1 MKKRIY
7 RSKDDR
13 IIAGICGGL
22 AEYFNIDATL
32 IRLAFVFIFI
42 FQGIGL
48 IAYLISWFIIP
59 EKPTE
64 KTKEEYYYLPAE
76 DSTKNGEERED
87 GFYSDDSQN
96 DEIKSGEYEAEDQI
110 NKNHQIEDYKS
121 DDSKFGKNSVSD
133 DRNKTLGV
141 ILIILGSIFLINI
154 WIPEFYW
161 QKYWPVFL
169 IAAGLLILFKGVKNN
184 DS

>member
-1 MKKRIY
+1 
-7 RSKDDR
+7 
-13 IIAGICGGL
+13 
-22 AEYFNIDATL
+22 
-32 IRLAFVFIFI
+32 
-42 FQGIGL
+42 
-48 IAYLISWFIIP
+48 
-59 EKPTE
+59 
-64 KTKEEYYYLPAE
+64 
-76 DSTKNGEERED
+76 
-87 GFYSDDSQN
+87 
-96 DEIKSGEYEAEDQI
+96 
-110 NKNHQIEDYKS
+110 
-121 DDSKFGKNSVSD
+121 VSD